1 MRFFVFGEKANC
13 PPAQLLLSRLNH
25 FESPRIQRAPAAFA
39 CLIMYIIGNIFLQ
52 KSRLIASQTLILD
65 RIIEVFLY
73 HACNERDYSVY
84 CIYQN
89 ICRAMSG
96 AAAGKRPAVSHGRFF
111 AK

>member
-1 MRFFVFGEKANC
+1 MRFLFLVRRQTI
-13 PPAQLLLSRLNH
+13 PAQLLLSRLNH
-25 FESPRIQRAPAAFA
+25 FESPSIQRAPAAFA

-52 KSRLIASQTLILD
+52 KTRLIASQTLILD

-89 ICRAMSG
+89 ICRAASG
-96 AAAGKRPAVSHGRFF
+96 AAADKRPAVSHGRFF